1 MGPVPFERYFQ
12 GLQKTSQFRFSMT
25 SSKESKLRL
34 KVAKVS
40 KFCVGIRFVFDTVF
54 KIFCKVM
61 TSYTSINSSI
71 GHSLPVL
78 KYLIFEKQYSYMI
91 DFTSLRNLDRD

>member
-12 GLQKTSQFRFSMT
+12 VLQKTPQFRFSMT
-25 SSKESKLRL
+25 SSKGSKLRL

-40 KFCVGIRFVFDTVF
+40 KFCVGIWFVFDTVF

-61 TSYTSINSSI
+61 TS
-71 GHSLPVL
+71 
-78 KYLIFEKQYSYMI
+78 
-91 DFTSLRNLDRD
+91 